1 MSSKTFTK
9 RKFILHIALLLILGT
24 SLDLAIRSP
33 IKLRFDLADLP
44 NFVKIEK
51 TNDSRSINQT
61 ALASDT
67 NSNNSTLANSQDDQA
82 ENPEDTSAIQIQPE
96 EVTTS
101 DTNSNNST
109 LANSQDDQAENPEDT
124 SAIQIQPEEVTTS
137 VNNFPGSSSN
147 NSSEI
152 DNITIPTTSNP
163 LLPIEP
169 IEPLLPILQ
178 PRPNNFNL
186 SSLSP
191 NNQVLNSY
199 QIELDPN
206 QSSIFVNNTNNRTL
220 NLTIGSN
227 HYNVL
232 GNSTMEILAP
242 SSVFSLSC
250 RCSINAI

>member
-1 MSSKTFTK
+1 MKLSSKTFTK

-101 DTNSNNST
+101 
-109 LANSQDDQAENPEDT
+109 
-124 SAIQIQPEEVTTS
+124 

-147 NSSEI
+147 NSSQI

>member
-1 MSSKTFTK
+1 MKLSSKTFTK

-61 ALASDT
+61 ALA
-67 NSNNSTLANSQDDQA
+67 
-82 ENPEDTSAIQIQPE
+82 
-96 EVTTS
+96 S

>member
-1 MSSKTFTK
+1 MKLSSKTFTK
-9 RKFILHIALLLILGT
+9 RKFVLHIALLLILGT

-101 DTNSNNST
+101 
-109 LANSQDDQAENPEDT
+109 
-124 SAIQIQPEEVTTS
+124 

-147 NSSEI
+147 NSSQI

-199 QIELDPN
+199 QIELEPN